1 MRRLLTLPGGD
12 RILLDS
18 GRLEFPDLD
27 EVSSGKATLCPGPS
41 DHLGLEGL
49 GSSPGARV
57 AGAGCTGRGT
67 SVPAHFQT
75 ALSFRWSYSA
85 ASGCAFL
92 VAVN

>member
-1 MRRLLTLPGGD
+1 MTGFFWTVAD
-12 RILLDS
+12 W
-18 GRLEFPDLD
+18 
-27 EVSSGKATLCPGPS
+27 
-41 DHLGLEGL
+41 
-49 GSSPGARV
+49 SSPTWMRSLLERPHYVQVHQITSAWKDWAAVPEHEWQALAAQVG
-57 AGAGCTGRGT
+57 GT